1 MSKSRNDFPIAGY
14 FGRYKTKK
22 QDDQYEAYYM
32 LKNPATKKP
41 YRKKELV
48 EALLQR
54 KKEYPYLSA
63 LIDPWLQK
71 LLSKS
76 TNHPSAIYT
85 MCRTGKTREL
95 ALERL
100 KKQCWSDLEL
110 LACLLYRPL
119 YQQNFSF
126 GDVTVSVF
134 VVYQR
139 STLYSDELPDVR
151 TRLLGCLDK
160 TILPHIGD
168 KKLKDLDSALQ
179 KKILR
184 AIDLQLRKESAKN
197 SKRGYVRRA
206 YRGLL
211 KAIEGSG
218 WLGCSSGTRLVNLIG
233 MTRERNTQIRN
244 SVRTDHLD
252 NEQRCALFKLL
263 EEPSHLYELFIVS
276 LYYSGLDAAE
286 IAALRFD
293 DFEVLTFR
301 TGCCYTLL
309 VSQRI
314 RKLHQRY
321 STVSA
326 INEQFPIEKFRRV
339 VLAPWAGEVL
349 VRWLDQLRTLG
360 FSDDEIRQ
368 MRLSDETPNGAIT
381 GPAEIAARLQPLVK
395 QAGVG
400 DIKVIRTGKNG
411 CSYRE
416 TLTLDIQ
423 LLGQDARYLAMRCG
437 ADTMM
442 LHAMFGGCFT
452 ETDEQSYADLLS
464 DSYAIARYLRLRRWS
479 PYSSAPLLNDNKTA
493 IPGFADMPTRYILQV
508 HNSTNHP
515 CTLTLSA
522 PYAIVAKWK
531 SKGVLS

>member
-1 MSKSRNDFPIAGY
+1 MSGKRGKGEGSVHKLPSGSWQSQIMDGY
-14 FGRYKTKK
+14 TDEGKRHIVSFTAPTRA
-22 QDDQYEAYYM
+22 EALSKLREYM
-32 LKNPATKKP
+32 LNKQTQAEEAVPEIPLFADYAQQWYES
-41 YRKKELV
+41 YRTQV
-48 EALLQR
+48 EESTYANYRYTL
-54 KKEYPYLSA
+54 
-63 LIDPWLQK
+63 K
-71 LLSKS
+71 LL
-76 TNHPSAIYT
+76 NGVFGH
-85 MCRTGKTREL
+85 L
-95 ALERL
+95 ALNE
-100 KKQCWSDLEL
+100 
-110 LACLLYRPL
+110 
-119 YQQNFSF
+119 
-126 GDVTVSVF
+126 
-134 VVYQR
+134 
-139 STLYSDELPDVR
+139 
-151 TRLLGCLDK
+151 
-160 TILPHIGD
+160 
-168 KKLKDLDSALQ
+168 
-179 KKILR
+179 
-184 AIDLQLRKESAKN
+184 
-197 SKRGYVRRA
+197 
-206 YRGLL
+206 
-211 KAIEGSG
+211 
-218 WLGCSSGTRLVNLIG
+218 VNLIG

-263 EEPSHLYELFIVS
+263 EDPSHLYELFIVS